1 MIAQESLWT
10 FLKIFKEMVKRY
22 FQSDSTGY
30 STGGLEEYKRS
41 ASGVIGDDFGLTAY
55 RKKRFNLD
63 SDNIGLAEYRRK
75 RSYDA

>member
-1 MIAQESLWT
+1 MKTPQ
-10 FLKIFKEMVKRY
+10 EMVKRY

-30 STGGLEEYKRS
+30 STGGLEEYKRNS
-41 ASGVIGDDFGLTAY
+41 GGVIGDDFGLTAY

-75 RSYDA
+75 RSLVDAYAQEDF